1 MVFQL
6 SMKAKGVLTLIGGF
20 ILLLM
25 NGSMFLWGQ
34 LNVYVTSYYRQKD
47 DANLDLS
54 VGGAIF
60 PVMMASFGIGLPLGI
75 KLVKIF
81 GQARISL
88 LISAIISC
96 LMIVISS
103 YTERFYQF
111 VIVYGIIS
119 GLAQGSIYFV
129 PIYIGYLYFPNNRGL
144 VAGINS
150 FGYALNSFLFGLLFF
165 KLVNPNG
172 LPQISNPDGYSYFEG
187 VSISVAQA
195 VPQAI
200 RSIGYIFLSV
210 SIVATQLIMYHP
222 DQIGEQEKRLK
233 KELQKKENEMKEL
246 QQIQQKLEQIDIQSI
261 KKNNLQDQEQFQQ
274 TDIIQLDQLVVNK
287 KIEIIQLEEEI
298 IQQKIQIAHKI
309 ELQKECEYINPQILK
324 KLKLEEIQISENK
337 QNEIFHHQK
346 LVELIILDTPNRKQ
360 HKNSILSEVS
370 TKPSDLEKYYDEK
383 ENQMEA
389 DLQELK
395 KRNAYIEE
403 QLNSLGPPSIKVCF
417 RQPQLYMSILL
428 GFLAVGLGLIINGNY
443 KSIAKDYGFTSDSFQ
458 SLVGSL
464 GGVANGFCRPLWS
477 LLLDKYSFKRILQIL
492 LLIEI
497 ITSLTMQFT
506 NVNRIFYA
514 LWVFIIHMTLG
525 GVLGMWPVFCSQ
537 INGIKIGSQLYC
549 FYWLG
554 FTIANLFQFMLV
566 MGLKTKIGFNNI
578 LYIYFAQA
586 LIGLLLMTFYNFK
599 ISWAKHYKEIPKNL
613 QSQISLQKQ
622 QTLDNQLRSTI
633 SS

>member
-6 SMKAKGVLTLIGGF
+6 SMKTKGFLTLIGGF

-25 NGSMFLWGQ
+25 SGSMFLWGQ
-34 LNVYVTSYYRQKD
+34 INVYVTSYYRQKD

-60 PVMMASFGIGLPLGI
+60 PVMMASFGFGLPLGI

-88 LISAIISC
+88 LISTIISC

-119 GLAQGSIYFV
+119 GLAQGSIFFV

-150 FGYALNSFLFGLLFF
+150 LGYALNSFLFGLLFF

-210 SIVATQLIMYHP
+210 SIFATQLIMYHP
-222 DQIGEQEKRLK
+222 NQIGEQEKRLK
-233 KELQKKENEMKEL
+233 KELQKKESEMKEL
-246 QQIQQKLEQIDIQSI
+246 QQIQQKLELIDIQST
-261 KKNNLQDQEQFQQ
+261 KKNNKEDQEQFKQ
-274 TDIIQLDQLVVNK
+274 TDIVQLDQLEVNK
-287 KIEIIQLEEEI
+287 KIEIIQLEEEL
-298 IQQKIQIAHKI
+298 IQQKIQIAHKL
-309 ELQKECEYINPQILK
+309 ELQ
-324 KLKLEEIQISENK
+324 LE
-337 QNEIFHHQK
+337 
-346 LVELIILDTPNRKQ
+346 KQ
-360 HKNSILSEVS
+360 HKNSFLSEIS
-370 TKPSDLEKYYDEK
+370 TKPLDLEKYYDQK
-383 ENQMEA
+383 ENKMEA

-395 KRNAYIEE
+395 KRNAYIEK
-403 QLNSLGPPSIKVCF
+403 QLNSLGPPSIKICF
-417 RQPQLYMSILL
+417 RQPQLYVSILL
-428 GFLAVGLGLIINGNY
+428 GFLVIGLGLIINGNY

-464 GGVANGFCRPLWS
+464 SGIASGFCRPVWS

-506 NVNRIFYA
+506 NVNKIFYA
-514 LWVFIIHMTLG
+514 LWVFIIHTTLG
-525 GVLGMWPVFCSQ
+525 GVLVMWPVFCSQ

-586 LIGLLLMTFYNFK
+586 LIGLLLITFYNFK
-599 ISWAKHYKEIPKNL
+599 INWAKYYKEIPKNL
-613 QSQISLQKQ
+613 QSQISLQTQ
-622 QTLDNQLRSTI
+622 QILDNQLRSTI
-633 SS
+633 ISS

>member
-1 MVFQL
+1 MVFQF
-6 SMKAKGVLTLIGGF
+6 SMKTKGVLTLLGGF

-25 NGSMFLWGQ
+25 SGSMFLWGQ
-34 LNVYVTSYYRQKD
+34 INVYVTSYYRQKD

-88 LISAIISC
+88 LISTIISC

-103 YTERFYQF
+103 YTARFYQF

-119 GLAQGSIYFV
+119 GLAQGSIFFV

-144 VAGINS
+144 VVGINS
-150 FGYALNSFLFGLLFF
+150 LGYALNSFLFGLLFF

-222 DQIGEQEKRLK
+222 NQIGEQEKRLK
-233 KELQKKENEMKEL
+233 KELQKKESEMKEL
-246 QQIQQKLEQIDIQSI
+246 QQIQQKLELIDIQST
-261 KKNNLQDQEQFQQ
+261 KNNNLQDLEQFKQ
-274 TDIIQLDQLVVNK
+274 TDIAQLDQLEVNK

-298 IQQKIQIAHKI
+298 IHQKIQIAHKLD
-309 ELQKECEYINPQILK
+309 LQQEYEYINPQILK
-324 KLKLEEIQISENK
+324 KLKFEEIQSSENK
-337 QNEIFHHQK
+337 SNEISQNQK
-346 LVELIILDTPNRKQ
+346 LVELIVLDHPNRKQ
-360 HKNSILSEVS
+360 HKNSFLSEIN
-370 TKPSDLEKYYDEK
+370 TKPLDLEKYYDQK
-383 ENQMEA
+383 ENQIEA
-389 DLQELK
+389 DLQEFK
-395 KRNAYIEE
+395 KRNAYIEQ
-403 QLNSLGPPSIKVCF
+403 QLNNLGPPSIKVCF
-417 RQPQLYMSILL
+417 RQPQLYVSILL
-428 GFLAVGLGLIINGNY
+428 GFLVIGLGLIINGNY

-464 GGVANGFCRPLWS
+464 SGIASGFCRPMWS

-497 ITSLTMQFT
+497 ITSLTIQFT

-514 LWVFIIHMTLG
+514 LWVFIIHTTLG
-525 GVLGMWPVFCSQ
+525 GVLVMWPVFCSQ

-586 LIGLLLMTFYNFK
+586 LIGLLLITFYNFK
-599 ISWAKHYKEIPKNL
+599 INWAKYYKEIPKNL
-613 QSQISLQKQ
+613 QSQVSLQKD